1 LRRFDSGVT
10 KRIGLLGR
18 LREHYGMNVLVAKAN
33 TRRTVHGALYGE
45 LSKGMFLRAQRG

>member
-1 LRRFDSGVT
+1 MT

-33 TRRTVHGALYGE
+33 TRRTRTATLYGE
-45 LSKGMFLRAQRG
+45 LANGMFVCRQRG